1 MSMDADKF
9 LQVYQK
15 RERFFKE
22 VKPINDGTEL
32 AVVVEDFLNTY
43 CDDKI
48 DEFIDNIIMFTHRT
62 LQQKYFGL
70 LLKSIE
76 KFAEKTHYDGRNKCS
91 VETAKKIVELMQE
104 NNLPTRMPLI

>member
-1 MSMDADKF
+1 MDADKF

-43 CDDKI
+43 CD
-48 DEFIDNIIMFTHRT
+48 E
-62 LQQKYFGL
+62 
-70 LLKSIE
+70 
-76 KFAEKTHYDGRNKCS
+76 
-91 VETAKKIVELMQE
+91 
-104 NNLPTRMPLI
+104 

>member
-15 RERFFKE
+15 RERFYKE
-22 VKPINDGTEL
+22 AKPITDGTEL

-48 DEFIDNIIMFTHRT
+48 DEFIENIIMFTHRT

-76 KFAEKTHYDGRNKCS
+76 KFAESTHYDDRNKCS
-91 VETAKKIVELMQE
+91 VETAKKIVELMKE